1 MLRNDNV
8 KIVVAGPYQTNIEL
22 PNDMIML
29 GKITD
34 QELLAKYYSMADVT
48 LLTSKKETFSMVT
61 AESLCCGTPVVGFK
75 AGAPEQ
81 IAIKEFSEFVE
92 YGDLN
97 SLYNKMLVI
106 LDTKKKTSRIH
117 KYSANIYDKNIM
129 INSYIDLYKKFVEGE

>member
-1 MLRNDNV
+1 
-8 KIVVAGPYQTNIEL
+8 
-22 PNDMIML
+22 ML

-106 LDTKKKTSRIH
+106 LDTKKRHQGFT
-117 KYSANIYDKNIM
+117 NILQIYM
-129 INSYIDLYKKFVEGE
+129 IRT

>member
-1 MLRNDNV
+1 
-8 KIVVAGPYQTNIEL
+8 
-22 PNDMIML
+22 
-29 GKITD
+29 
-34 QELLAKYYSMADVT
+34 
-48 LLTSKKETFSMVT
+48 MVT

-106 LDTKKKTSRIH
+106 LDTKKRHQGFT
-117 KYSANIYDKNIM
+117 NILQIYM
-129 INSYIDLYKKFVEGE
+129 IRT